1 MNEGHLR
8 CMDCIYCVNIG
19 ADNFGHCTMHNNQ
32 VWCYSLTCK
41 KFIGR
46 NEIF

>member
-1 MNEGHLR
+1 MNEGHPR
-8 CMDCIYCVNIG
+8 CMDCIYCVNIDT
-19 ADNFGHCTMHNNQ
+19 DNMGHCTLCNYH
-32 VWCYSLTCK
+32 VWCYSQKCK